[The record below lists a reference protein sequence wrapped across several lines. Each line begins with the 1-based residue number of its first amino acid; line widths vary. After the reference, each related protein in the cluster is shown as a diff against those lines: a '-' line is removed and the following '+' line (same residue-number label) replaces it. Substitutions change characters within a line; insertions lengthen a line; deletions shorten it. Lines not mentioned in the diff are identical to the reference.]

1 MIDHNTV
8 ERIMELANG
17 QIVDVISDFVE
28 LKRRGVNYLGR
39 CPFHDEKTPSFTVAP
54 HKGIFK
60 CFGCG
65 KGGNAVNFVM
75 EHEQFTFVEA
85 IKYLGDKFHVH
96 IEEEEET
103 PEMREKKNQR
113 ESMMIVTQFAAKFF
127 HDNLLNTDEGKSV
140 GLSYLRQRQMR
151 DDMITKFQLG
161 YSPQQKDALIREAK
175 KSGYKEEFLEK
186 TGLITVKENFKG
198 DRFRGRVMFPIHSL
212 AGKVIGFGGRIMV
225 SDPEKKLA
233 KYQNSPE
240 SEIYHKS
247 KVLYGIFQAK
257 QEISKQDKCYLVEGY
272 TDVISFH
279 QSGIANVVA
288 SSGTALTVD
297 QVKLISRFTKNV
309 TVIYDGD
316 PAGIKASLRG
326 IDIILA
332 EGLNVKVLL
341 LPEGEDPDSYSKKLS
356 PDDLRK
362 YIADNETDFIKF
374 KTKLLLADAKGDPV
388 KKATLIQDIVRSIAI
403 IPEPITRAVYVKE
416 CSLMMDIQ
424 EQILLQE
431 INKIKNKS
439 IHDAE
444 QRARRERMIRQKSAE
459 GQQQAVPQEKKV
471 KNPLDYDERVVLR
484 YMMLYGEIVLYEDE
498 KNGETIPVTV
508 GEYIINELKS
518 DEIESDSPLY
528 NRVLELYEKADKGEG
543 FTALKFFVNNPDIE
557 ITKLASDIIGK
568 EYELSR
574 IHDKFGGV
582 PKEVELLIEHVPKVV
597 TELRLQKT
605 KLTIKQLRE
614 DLKKAEQEGDSENVV
629 PIIQKIAKWER
640 IKSHISKELGGRTIV

>member
-356 PDDLRK
+356 PDDLKK

-459 GQQQAVPQEKKV
+459 GQQQSVPQEKKV